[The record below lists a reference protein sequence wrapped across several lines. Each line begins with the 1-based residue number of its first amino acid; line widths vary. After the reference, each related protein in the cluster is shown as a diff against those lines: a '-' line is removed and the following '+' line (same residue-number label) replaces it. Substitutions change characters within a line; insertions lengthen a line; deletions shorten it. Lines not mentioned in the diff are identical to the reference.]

1 MLKILLMVHS
11 SPRLVCTGRLSE
23 RDGEEESAKANTLP
37 LIWDEMDF
45 L

>member
-23 RDGEEESAKANTLP
+23 RDGEKSAKANTLH
-37 LIWDEMDF
+37 LIWDKMDF